1 MSDSDK
7 LLEKTDAFL
16 KRYRPSAAPA
26 PDNIP
31 VLTEVVAVAPVQSEP
46 EGSADKPPEGRLTKT
61 ELREFEQKLIRVFKA
76 IDPYVAEVLGEP
88 MRARMEEHLRAMIAT
103 LTAEVKADIENMI
116 REAVAT
122 AIQEEIARLRKASQQ
137 NRA

>member
-31 VLTEVVAVAPVQSEP
+31 VLTEVVAVAPVQSEQDQ
-46 EGSADKPPEGRLTKT
+46 AAL
-61 ELREFEQKLIRVFKA
+61 
-76 IDPYVAEVLGEP
+76 
-88 MRARMEEHLRAMIAT
+88 
-103 LTAEVKADIENMI
+103 
-116 REAVAT
+116 
-122 AIQEEIARLRKASQQ
+122 
-137 NRA
+137 